1 MKRKII
7 KKSFKILSLCFLLL
21 SLVGIGCGKGGSL
34 SSAPSNRKVASEIDN
49 SKNGVPNGE
58 DGTGGSNGVPG
69 GSDGTG
75 GSSGVP
81 GGSDGENNPNGV
93 PGGSDGENDPN
104 GVPGGSDGGNSS
116 ETHTFSITQTARE
129 QKEVDILMVIDNSG
143 SMNDNH
149 TNLGQRFGNLFNS
162 NLQRVDWQMAF
173 ISSAFGVGVGWP
185 KIFYNLLNNNMGLV
199 GNKILSPQLGNPG
212 DVFLNTIS
220 SRQGGGH
227 SITEFEGILNMINS
241 PETHPEG
248 FFREN
253 ALLAIVVVTDDTDT
267 TNVRASDII
276 TAVKNNFGEF
286 KQFAAYGLIVE
297 PGDVE
302 CNGREPNVNYKVAD
316 LAEKTGGITGSI
328 CATDYSSIM
337 ADIGTHI
344 EEILV
349 YHEVMLRHTNVVEDS
364 ITLNCSLSQ
373 NTVECSNWE
382 FDSESNKILFDTP
395 PEEGVKV
402 QISYNYQP

>member
-34 SSAPSNRKVASEIDN
+34 SSAPSNRKIASEIDN

-75 GSSGVP
+75 GS
-81 GGSDGENNPNGV
+81 NGV
-93 PGGSDGENDPN
+93 PGGSDGTGGSN

-143 SMNDNH
+143 SMGDNH

-162 NLQRVDWQMAF
+162 NLQGVDWQMAF
-173 ISSAFGVGVGWP
+173 IGICP
-185 KIFYNLLNNNMGLV
+185 NDNFYQLKGID
-199 GNKILSPQLGNPG
+199 GNHQILSPQLGNPG
-212 DVFLNTIS
+212 EIFRSTIS
-220 SRQGGGH
+220 SGQGSGC
-227 SITEFEGILNMINS
+227 STMEFETILNMINS
-241 PETHPEG
+241 PETHPAG
-248 FFREN
+248 FFRPD
-253 ALLAIVVVTDDTDT
+253 ALLAIVIVTDERDT
-267 TNVRASDII
+267 TDVKASDII
-276 TAVKNNFGEF
+276 TAVKDNFGEF

-302 CNGREPNVNYKVAD
+302 CDQQEPDVHYKVAD
-316 LAEKTGGITGSI
+316 LAQKTGGITGSI

-337 ADIGTHI
+337 ANIGTHI

-349 YHEVMLRHTNVVEDS
+349 YHEVMLRHANVVES
-364 ITLNCSLSQ
+364 SVNLTCSLSQ
-373 NTVECSNWE
+373 NSIECPDWE
-382 FDSESNKILFDTP
+382 FDAESNKILFDTP
-395 PEEGVKV
+395 PEAGVTV